1 VSVWTSLGIVRA
13 GEVRDKKSQPSG
25 SDEKDNAKK
34 GKYHEK
40 EKRKK
45 TVGVGDV
52 ILAP

>member
-1 VSVWTSLGIVRA
+1 M
-13 GEVRDKKSQPSG
+13 KKTMP
-25 SDEKDNAKK
+25 KK
-34 GKYHEK
+34 KKYHEK